1 MSNKCPLDDNCKA
14 GHLDADVEIVKQLE
28 QSAMIE
34 QKYAGPKDFTHLH
47 SHSLF
52 STLDGVGTP
61 EDYIH
66 RASQLGMT
74 SFALT
79 DHGSLAGL
87 PDAYWAAKSHK
98 IKFMAGCEIY
108 LNDFHQKMKEF
119 QSRDINI
126 ATLKI
131 SDPEFVERYR
141 RNRHLT
147 VICKNMT
154 GYKNLIHLMKD
165 AWELGQYGK
174 YPRTWTEQ
182 LMKYR
187 EGLIVLSGCLNGP
200 VCHELRRGHTEKSKG
215 NKAGV
220 TMYYKKA
227 LNYVKVMREIFGDD
241 FYIELQ
247 IPGATIEGAREVF
260 FQLSDI
266 SKKLQIPAVMTG
278 DMHYLHRRDFEL
290 QKAMMAVEQNTTI
303 SDPNLF
309 HVDSDEGFFKNR
321 AQFREVFFEHEYSR
335 YDGVEWFE
343 KICDNTMA
351 ISEKCQPFQPD
362 LSPKLPEI
370 QDADATIQKLVAEGL
385 IKRNLHTNN
394 TRYMIDGKLVTYKEQ
409 AKIELS
415 RIIEKKFSSYFLI
428 TRNLVLHAKDI
439 NCDVGPAR
447 GSAGGSLVCYLI
459 DIHDM
464 DPLKWGL
471 SFDRFL
477 SPSRGGF
484 MLKTTI

>member
-1 MSNKCPLDDNCKA
+1 MSEELEKQ
-14 GHLDADVEIVKQLE
+14 EITRQLE
-28 QSAMIE
+28 QSAEAE
-34 QKYAGPKDFTHLH
+34 QKYKGPTDFTHLH

-61 EDYIH
+61 EQYIE
-66 RASQLGMT
+66 RASQLGMK

-87 PDAYWAAKSHK
+87 PDAYWAAKEK
-98 IKFMAGCEIY
+98 KVKFIAGCEIY
-108 LNDFHQKMKEF
+108 LNDFHTKMKEF
-119 QSRDINI
+119 VAKDISI
-126 ATLKI
+126 ATLKLT
-131 SDPEFVERYR
+131 DQDFVERYR

-165 AWELGQYGK
+165 AWEFGKYGK

-182 LMKYR
+182 LAKYR

-200 VCHELRRGHTEKSKG
+200 ICHELRKGHTERTKN
-215 NKAGV
+215 NKVG
-220 TMYYKKA
+220 MISFYKKA
-227 LNYVKVMREIFGDD
+227 VDYVKMMRGIFGDD

-247 IPGATIEGAREVF
+247 IPGESIEGAKEVF

-266 SKKLQIPAVMTG
+266 AKKLQIPAVMTG
-278 DMHYLHRRDFEL
+278 DLHYLHRRDFEL

-303 SDPNLF
+303 TDPNLF

-321 AQFREVFFEHEYSR
+321 AQFREVFVAHEYNK
-335 YDGVEWFE
+335 YDEIGWFE
-343 KICDNTMA
+343 KICDNTIA
-351 ISEKCQPFQPD
+351 ISEKCRPFEPD

-370 QDADATIQKLVAEGL
+370 QGADEMIQKLVAESLIQKGL
-385 IKRNLHTNN
+385 HINQKK
-394 TRYMIDGKLVTYKEQ
+394 YIVDGKLVTYREQ
-409 AKIELS
+409 VKIELN
-415 RIIEKKFSSYFLI
+415 RIIEKQFSSYFLI
-428 TRNLVLHAKDI
+428 TRNLVLHARQNDY
-439 NCDVGPAR
+439 DVGPAR
-447 GSAGGSLVCYLI
+447 GSAGGSLVCYLLG
-459 DIHDM
+459 IHDM
-464 DPLKWGL
+464 DPLKWEL

-484 MLKTTI
+484 MLKTKM